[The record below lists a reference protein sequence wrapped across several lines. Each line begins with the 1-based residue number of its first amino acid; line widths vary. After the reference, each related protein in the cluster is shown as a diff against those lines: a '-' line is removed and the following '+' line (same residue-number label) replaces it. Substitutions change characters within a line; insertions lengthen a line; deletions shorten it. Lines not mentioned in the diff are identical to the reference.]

1 MEENFQKGFLFFTRF
16 ILSFGEEE
24 FNRLREWNY
33 IIDKDKNLVSKALVL
48 EFVSLFDYLYEH
60 ILDRENVLLIG
71 EFAQSFNTNT
81 FNRRPK
87 NLKGSL
93 DELASEIIAS
103 QHYFKN
109 QMKDTF
115 LTELVGQSIVH
126 HHVRD
131 ELGESK
137 QNVGLVFV
145 VVE

>member
-1 MEENFQKGFLFFTRF
+1 
-16 ILSFGEEE
+16 
-24 FNRLREWNY
+24 
-33 IIDKDKNLVSKALVL
+33 
-48 EFVSLFDYLYEH
+48 
-60 ILDRENVLLIG
+60 LIG
-71 EFAQSFNTNT
+71 EIAQSLDTNT

-87 NLKGSL
+87 NLKCSL
-93 DELASEIIAS
+93 DELASEIIAP

-145 VVE
+145 VVEQNQNSVNNFRVTDRPEMFGSLIQKNLNWTRLLNVIFLVLK